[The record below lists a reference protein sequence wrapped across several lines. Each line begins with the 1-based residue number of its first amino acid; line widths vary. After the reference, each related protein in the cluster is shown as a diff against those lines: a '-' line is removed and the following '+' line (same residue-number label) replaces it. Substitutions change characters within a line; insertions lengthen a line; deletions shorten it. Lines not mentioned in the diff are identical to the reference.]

1 MESSHHPPAQA
12 VRDAVSAHWSCALVA
27 AACPVCQQAHLVDEA
42 RLGMRCPSCARG
54 QLEPQ
59 PVRLRSEPPERII
72 PFQHNQSSVQP
83 ILDKFVRKVW
93 LRPDDFSTENLLQRM
108 EPVFVPM
115 WLVDGDVFGTWES
128 EVGFDYQVKS
138 SQESYSS
145 SGEWVSHEVIETRI
159 RWEPRVGLIERHY
172 DNLAV
177 VALSTHNDLLQL
189 VGGYDQ
195 SQAVAYDVALLN
207 GATIRVPDV
216 EPDSAWEEAQVHFAK
231 AAARECQQ
239 AISADHIR
247 SFSIKADYETLVWTL
262 LLQPLFVSS
271 YADDDG
277 VLHPIYMNGVT
288 GRVGGIR
295 MASQRKGWMW
305 AGILA
310 GVALVLLLIG
320 AGLLLLQAYMYGA
333 SAETGTVGAGFIVL
347 ASLLCIAALV
357 PAVMPW
363 VWNREQRE
371 REVVRG

>member
-1 MESSHHPPAQA
+1 
-12 VRDAVSAHWSCALVA
+12 
-27 AACPVCQQAHLVDEA
+27 
-42 RLGMRCPSCARG
+42 
-54 QLEPQ
+54 
-59 PVRLRSEPPERII
+59 LRSEPPERII